1 MAKKH
6 FVPLESNP
14 EVLTSFA
21 ANLGADV
28 SNFQFTDVWGL
39 DPDLLAMVPRPV
51 LAVILLFPLEAAPS
65 SGGAAPEADDFALQ
79 SLWYTKQ
86 TIGNACGTIA
96 VLHALLNNTE
106 DVALAPGSFLA
117 RFREATAAKTPAERA
132 AYLEDPPD
140 ASVDIT
146 SSHAAAAQAGSTAAP
161 EATADIDLHFV
172 TFVEHGGRLY
182 ELDGR
187 REGPVDHGASSR
199 DGLLADTAAV
209 VRRVYLSSSDSLS
222 FNLIALAAAA

>member
-51 LAVILLFPLEAAPS
+51 LAVILLFPMEAAPS
-65 SGGAAPEADDFALQ
+65 SRGAASEADDFALQ

-182 ELDGR
+182 ELDGWGR
-187 REGPVDHGASSR
+187 
-199 DGLLADTAAV
+199 GLLRGVAGRSGSARSGPAAGMAC
-209 VRRVYLSSSDSLS
+209 RCP
-222 FNLIALAAAA
+222 